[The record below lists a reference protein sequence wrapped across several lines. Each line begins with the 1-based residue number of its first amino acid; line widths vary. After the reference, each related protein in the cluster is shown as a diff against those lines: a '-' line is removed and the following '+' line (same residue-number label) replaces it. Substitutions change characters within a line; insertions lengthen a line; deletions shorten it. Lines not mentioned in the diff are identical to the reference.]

1 MIFVYRKRVDFVQE
15 CQPIFKLYINMAMDL
30 KLDPCL
36 STIQLD
42 FEKSATRKSNWHWIA
57 SEKREVDIIS
67 RCLKI
72 NI

>member
-42 FEKSATRKSNWHWIA
+42 FEKSATRKSN
-57 SEKREVDIIS
+57 
-67 RCLKI
+67 
-72 NI
+72 